1 MAKLHFLFFLLIKDN
16 FYFTHCDTF
25 MVLLCRF
32 FGKVSV
38 IEAHAALFLKNPH
51 DIENLE
57 VLVTKLGEGKIP
69 VWIFHYSHISLLPRK
84 KRENEP
90 TLNYNM
96 FSYNN
101 VDILNLHP
109 NVV

>member
-1 MAKLHFLFFLLIKDN
+1 MTKFRLNDLSGKIALSFFLLIKDN

-69 VWIFHYSHISLLPRK
+69 V
-84 KRENEP
+84 
-90 TLNYNM
+90 
-96 FSYNN
+96 
-101 VDILNLHP
+101 
-109 NVV
+109 